1 MSINQLVMDALK
13 GLGVP
18 VGFQTAPTADTYIT
32 FFCYL
37 ETGELYS
44 DDMQQAT
51 GYYIQVDVWS
61 KGNYTSLVEQVKLAM
76 VNAGFSFLSAYDL
89 YESDTAT
96 YHKVLRFYYFK
107 EVEQDG

>member
-1 MSINQLVMDALK
+1 MSINQLVMNALK
-13 GLGVP
+13 GLDVP
-18 VGFQTAPTADTYIT
+18 VGFQTTPIADTYIT

-44 DDMQQAT
+44 DDTQQAT

-61 KGNYTSLVEQVKLAM
+61 KGNYTSLVEQVKSAM
-76 VNAGFSFLSAYDL
+76 QNAGFSFLSAYDL